1 MSKDMERVIF
11 ETYSNGVNEE
21 NELIKLIEGI
31 QYRLQLVDMMYGKES
46 DVYKAFV
53 IVLNELNEQFKELND
68 GLNMM
73 EKEM

>member
-1 MSKDMERVIF
+1 MSKDMERAMF
-11 ETYSNGVNEE
+11 ETYNNGVDEE

-31 QYRLQLVDMMYGKES
+31 QYRLQLVEMMYGKES

-53 IVLNELNEQFKELND
+53 IVLDELNEQFKELNE

-73 EKEM
+73 ENEM